1 MKRTTWWSFKLLLC
15 GVVAFVAGGSKLV
28 VAAAPAIPDP
38 CKLITVAEI
47 QQIVGPL
54 DGAPTPTDPSSGEIN
69 CSYTPAKGPSFI
81 DISLA
86 EGDLADVRRRD
97 AHKNAVSL
105 PEFGKDAFVNPDFH
119 DYADLY
125 AKKGNLILRVTLPM
139 GPEAVA
145 TAKAIA
151 KAALPRL

>member
-1 MKRTTWWSFKLLLC
+1 MVKLSSWRCSALLFC
-15 GVVAFVAGGSKLV
+15 GVAVASGATL
-28 VAAAPAIPDP
+28 AASSAPTFPDP

-54 DGAPTPTDPSSGEIN
+54 DGAPVPTDPSSGEIN

-86 EGDLADVRRRD
+86 EGDLADVRKRD
-97 AHKNAVSL
+97 AHKNALAL
-105 PEFGKDAFVNPDFH
+105 PEFGKDAFLNPGFH
-119 DYADLY
+119 GYADLY
-125 AKKGNLILRVTLPM
+125 ANKGNLILRVTLPM
-139 GPEAVA
+139 GPDAAA

-151 KAALPRL
+151 KVALPRL